1 MGLKRKEEITRGE
14 SVMGKRRMVADRS
27 LGNIHIQVEEGPGR
41 ETAQG
46 KLSCWEDGP
55 ERGECF
61 QKGVV

>member
-14 SVMGKRRMVADRS
+14 SVMGERRLVADRS
-27 LGNIHIQVEEGPGR
+27 LGNIHIQVEEGR

-46 KLSCWEDGP
+46 KLCWEDVP